1 MEILNLSNGTL
12 KDNENLKQG
21 FCKKYK
27 EVKIG
32 SSKCQKCKFF
42 NMNIH
47 LKIEAK
53 KLMFSLLKQPYVN
66 TYNNRVESLKSLY
79 TCFNNDKFLL
89 PYKVQK
95 LSKRARRNLI

>member
-1 MEILNLSNGTL
+1 MIILYNSNGTL

-42 NMNIH
+42 NNSKCLNNANI
-47 LKIEAK
+47 
-53 KLMFSLLKQPYVN
+53 
-66 TYNNRVESLKSLY
+66 
-79 TCFNNDKFLL
+79 
-89 PYKVQK
+89 
-95 LSKRARRNLI
+95 